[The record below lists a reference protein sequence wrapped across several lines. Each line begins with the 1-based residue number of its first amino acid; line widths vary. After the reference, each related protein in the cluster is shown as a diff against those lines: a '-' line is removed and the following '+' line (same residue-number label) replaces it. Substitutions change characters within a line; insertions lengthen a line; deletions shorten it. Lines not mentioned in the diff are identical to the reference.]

1 MMLRYKILIKKEEVK
16 VNIEIQYNQQNKQ
29 KLASFHS
36 QRSKIPI
43 VRLKTCQYLFTAK
56 FYRLRANFCSRRK
69 ISL

>member
-1 MMLRYKILIKKEEVK
+1 MMLRYKILIKKEEEK
-16 VNIEIQYNQQNKQ
+16 VNIEIQYNQQ

-36 QRSKIPI
+36 QRSIPI

>member
-1 MMLRYKILIKKEEVK
+1 MLRYKILIKKEEEK
-16 VNIEIQYNQQNKQ
+16 VNIEIQYNQQ

>member
-1 MMLRYKILIKKEEVK
+1 MMLRYKILIKKEEEK
-16 VNIEIQYNQQNKQ
+16 VNIEIQYNQQ

-43 VRLKTCQYLFTAK
+43 VRLKTCQYLFTTK

>member
-1 MMLRYKILIKKEEVK
+1 MMLRYKILIKKEEEK
-16 VNIEIQYNQQNKQ
+16 VNIEIQYNQQ